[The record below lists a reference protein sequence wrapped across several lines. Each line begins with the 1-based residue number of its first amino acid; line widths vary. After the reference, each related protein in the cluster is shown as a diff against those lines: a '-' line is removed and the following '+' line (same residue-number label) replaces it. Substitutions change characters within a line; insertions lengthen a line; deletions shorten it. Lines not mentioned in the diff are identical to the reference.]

1 MSTFLLPLEIC
12 ENLAS
17 VIAQYWWSS
26 NPPKREIHWAKW
38 EKVCLPREEGGIG
51 FRIIHEFN
59 LTLLAKQLW
68 RLVQFPDSLVARV
81 LRERYYRLSSPLRV
95 NAGSSPSYVWTSI
108 SAARKLLLLG
118 IRQKIHSGYEIKVW
132 EDPWIPSN
140 PARPAVP
147 IAPVMHPNMRVSDL
161 IDQGSKDWDVGLLEN
176 YVHPKDIP
184 FIRSLAISSTH
195 RRDTFCWNF
204 TRNDQYTVKSGYGWP
219 KIY

>member
-1 MSTFLLPLEIC
+1 M
-12 ENLAS
+12 
-17 VIAQYWWSS
+17 
-26 NPPKREIHWAKW
+26 
-38 EKVCLPREEGGIG
+38 
-51 FRIIHEFN
+51 
-59 LTLLAKQLW
+59 
-68 RLVQFPDSLVARV
+68 
-81 LRERYYRLSSPLRV
+81 
-95 NAGSSPSYVWTSI
+95 WTSI

-176 YVHPKDIP
+176 YVHPEDIP

-204 TRNDQYTVKSGYGWP
+204 TRNGQYTVKSGYWVAKNLLKARNEKLFRGIDRDLLELVRHAESECQAWFDANEVAQAVAKDNINEEPQVVSFGNICLLDGSWTSSANFRGSGWAWMDSSGNTQLMGTRNFP
-219 KIY
+219 